1 MLKRLYRFNLYVN
14 LKKYEFF
21 IIKIELLNFIMFID
35 NVLMNKYKIKT
46 IQKWSKS
53 KSYYDI

>member
-46 IQKWSKS
+46 IQK
-53 KSYYDI
+53 